1 MLAFVHCTLHLAGDA
16 TNHRQLLV
24 LSERPARRAD
34 NAVIAQAR
42 PHRVDPWAG
51 ISNDD
56 PPSTPDET
64 ASLLRRVLH
73 EIRPTVEPQT
83 WNAFWN
89 TAVLGRSAPDVA
101 DELGL
106 TPAAVRQAKSR
117 MLRRLR
123 RQLGD
128 R

>member
-1 MLAFVHCTLHLAGDA
+1 MKRRLCF
-16 TNHRQLLV
+16 
-24 LSERPARRAD
+24 RRAL
-34 NAVIAQAR
+34 
-42 PHRVDPWAG
+42 
-51 ISNDD
+51 
-56 PPSTPDET
+56 DEM
-64 ASLLRRVLH
+64 RR
-73 EIRPTVEPQT
+73 TVEPQT

-106 TPAAVRQAKSR
+106 TPAAVWQAKSR